1 MKWETW
7 ILRMA
12 YDGATLTTLLVII
25 KLTVGM

>member
-7 ILRMA
+7 ILWMA
-12 YDGATLTTLLVII
+12 YAGSVLTTLLVII